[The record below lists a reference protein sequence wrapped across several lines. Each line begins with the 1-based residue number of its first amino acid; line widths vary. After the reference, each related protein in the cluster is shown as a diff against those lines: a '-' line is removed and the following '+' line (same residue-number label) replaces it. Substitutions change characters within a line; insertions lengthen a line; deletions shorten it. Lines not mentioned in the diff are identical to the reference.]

1 MGFNDKKKNIK
12 DLDSVFQMI
21 EEKENIVETDEEKEI
36 RINKNKEMKKIR
48 VFLILLL
55 IGLILLNVGYAVYSI
70 YENSISDYANLKSRN
85 RDEYIIRNVDETL
98 LTNYL
103 QPGKNTIVAFWASW
117 CPHCK
122 DESAALNKF
131 MFENKNANIL
141 VVSHDRNIDT
151 LVTYLEN
158 NEDYNW
164 FVIYDNERL
173 IRKSIDPQATTIPRT
188 YLLDENGN
196 VLDKIT
202 TTATFDD
209 LTNLYNQTN
218 TSTEE

>member
-1 MGFNDKKKNIK
+1 MGFNDKKKSIK

-36 RINKNKEMKKIR
+36 RINKNKEMKKFR

-55 IGLILLNVGYAVYSI
+55 IILILLTVGYAVYSI
-70 YENSISDYANLKSRN
+70 YENSISDYGSLKSKN

-98 LTNYL
+98 LENYL
-103 QPGKNTIVAFWASW
+103 QPGKNTIVAFMASW

-122 DESAALNKF
+122 EEGPALNEF
-131 MFENKNANIL
+131 MLKNKNANVI
-141 VVSHDRNIDT
+141 VVSHDTKIENI
-151 LVTYLEN
+151 VTFLDEN
-158 NEDYNW
+158 EEYNW
-164 FVIYDNERL
+164 FVIYDKERT
-173 IRKSIDPQATTIPRT
+173 IRNSIDPKASTIPRT

-196 VLDKIT
+196 VIDKIT

-218 TSTEE
+218 ATNE